1 MVKQP
6 TEHNRF
12 LTMRKTI
19 LTIGMA
25 SVLSIGWAYPSSSAP
40 STKFNDAFNNP
51 ESLLIEIYNDLE
63 ANRINDSLYKS
74 KLLVDTYP
82 NFRLGQLIRGDIL
95 LMQAAPLTAIGNI
108 NHVSDQ
114 KLEDLRRE
122 ALVRLQFLKEPM
134 NPLLIPQPV
143 MQVSDEYDHVIVTDV
158 SRSRLYL
165 YTNKQGKL
173 QFETSFY
180 VSQGRLGAYKTKQGD
195 QRTPIGIYDIDGFI
209 PGAKLPDFYGPGAL
223 PISYPN
229 DWDRFKGRNGNGIW
243 FHGTPPTTYNR
254 APLASDGCIVLSNN
268 DFSTLKSLTESG
280 KTMVVIGDQVKF
292 ITSDA
297 WHKEKMDF
305 EPLLKQWQS
314 DLTDPAKL
322 IALYSAD
329 FRSDRGYGRTS
340 WLNRQYKKIDW
351 NDVKLSNINVLQYPG
366 KEDMLV
372 TSFTVESTNTT
383 LKKRLYWQKEGSDW
397 RIIFEGTVS

>member
-1 MVKQP
+1 MGQHL
-6 TEHNRF
+6 TENRRL

-19 LTIGMA
+19 LTLGMA

-40 STKFNDAFNNP
+40 STTLSNLNNP

-63 ANRINDSLYKS
+63 ANRVSDSLYKS

-122 ALVRLQFLKEPM
+122 ALVRLQFLKEPV
-134 NPLLIPQPV
+134 NPNLIPQPV
-143 MQVSDEYDHVIVTDV
+143 MQVSNEYDHVIVTDV

-165 YTNKQGKL
+165 YKNTQSKL
-173 QFETSFY
+173 EFVTSFY

-195 QRTPIGIYDIDGFI
+195 QRTPIGIYDINGFI
-209 PGAKLPDFYGPGAL
+209 PSTKLPDFYGPGAL
-223 PISYPN
+223 PITYPN
-229 DWDRFKGRNGNGIW
+229 DWDVFKGRNGNGIW
-243 FHGTPPTTYNR
+243 FHGTPSNTYNR

-268 DFSTLKSLTESG
+268 DFSTLKSLTETG
-280 KTMVVIGDQVKF
+280 KTIVVIGDQIKF
-292 ITSDA
+292 ITADA
-297 WHKEKMDF
+297 LDKEKTDF
-305 EPLLKQWQS
+305 EPLLKQWQN
-314 DLTDPAKL
+314 DLSNPAKL
-322 IALYSAD
+322 MTLYSPE
-329 FRSDRGYGRTS
+329 FRSNRGYGRTS
-340 WLNRQYKKIDW
+340 WLNQQYKKMVW
-351 NDVKLSNINVLQYPG
+351 NDVKLSNVNVLQYPG

-372 TSFTVESTNTT
+372 TSFTMESANNT
-383 LKKRLYWQKEGSDW
+383 LKKRLYWHKEGAEW
-397 RIIFEGTVS
+397 RIIFEGSVS